1 MIGILAY
8 GSLITHPG
16 REIESILDHVIPDV
30 QTSFPVEYTRRS
42 RSRAG
47 APTLVPVPTGC
58 GSPVKAVVLV
68 LKKYTR
74 KKKAQNFL
82 YRRELHQEGDPTV
95 NYDDQAQRQK
105 RDALVIESMKNQFGL
120 SVVYYA
126 ALKPNFTEILDAKC
140 TLEEKAKLL
149 AQAAIDSLTQE
160 TYAKGM
166 DGIQYLADNIEAG
179 VITALTEPYR
189 QAILKKAGN
198 NISNLGQTRGLI
210 AQERGIIA

>member
-16 REIESILDHVIPDV
+16 HEIESVLDHVIPDV
-30 QTSFPVEYTRRS
+30 LTPFPVEYTRRS

-47 APTLVPVPTGC
+47 APTLAPVPTGC
-58 GSPVKAVVLV
+58 GVPVKAVVFA

-82 YRRELHQEGDPTV
+82 YRRELHQERDLKV
-95 NYDDQAQRQK
+95 IYDDQAQRQK
-105 RDALVIESMKNQFGL
+105 RDALVIETMKNQFGL
-120 SVVYYA
+120 SVIYYT
-126 ALKPNFTEILDAKC
+126 ALKPNFTEILDAKR
-140 TLEEKAKLL
+140 TLEEKAELL

-160 TYAKGM
+160 TCAKGM

-179 VITALTEPYR
+179 VVTALAEFYA
-189 QAILKKAGN
+189 QAILEKAGN
-198 NISNLGQTRGLI
+198 APNLDQARWFI
-210 AQERGIIA
+210 AQERGFIA